1 MGLTGGNN
9 IAVIGAGGWG
19 TAVALVLA
27 KKGHNVS
34 LWARKS
40 EFCEQLRRTR
50 ENTSYLPGV
59 LLPANIKI
67 SDSLQET
74 VTGKCLVVNATPVKA
89 VRETVMAY
97 NQYLHPDSIIVSL
110 SKGFEGRSFQRCS
123 EVIAEVTGC
132 KERVVVLSGPNH
144 AEEVARDIP
153 TASVATGNTLD
164 AAELVQEIFITP
176 KFRVY
181 TNPDIVGVEV
191 AGALKNII
199 ALAAG
204 VCDGLGY
211 GDNTKA
217 ALMTRGIAEITRLG
231 IALGA
236 QTMTFAG
243 LAGIGDLIAT
253 CTSKHS
259 RNWRTGYALGKGES
273 IEEILER
280 TGMVVE
286 GIATTET
293 ASALAD
299 MHNVSMPITC
309 ALRDVL
315 FAGKSPHL
323 AVSELML
330 RGKTNEIEELRLER
344 Q

>member
-1 MGLTGGNN
+1 MDKKKVS
-9 IAVIGAGGWG
+9 VIGAGGWG

-27 KKGHNVS
+27 KKGHDVTI
-34 LWARKS
+34 WARR
-40 EFCEQLRRTR
+40 EEVTAHLLRTR

-59 LLPANIKI
+59 LLPANIQI
-67 SDSLQET
+67 TNSLQEAVANRDVI
-74 VTGKCLVVNATPVKA
+74 VTATPTKA
-89 VRETVMAY
+89 VRETVEAFKG
-97 NQYLHPDSIIVSL
+97 YLNSNTLLVSL
-110 SKGFEGRSFQRCS
+110 SKGFERESFLRCS
-123 EVIAEVTGC
+123 EVIASVTGN
-132 KERVVVLSGPNH
+132 KDNVVVISGPNH

-153 TASVATGNTLD
+153 TATVAAGFCLD
-164 AAELVQEIFITP
+164 AAEHVQEIFITP

-181 TNPDIVGVEV
+181 TNPDLVGVEV

-204 VCDGLGY
+204 ICDGLGY

-231 IALGA
+231 IKMGA
-236 QTMTFAG
+236 QPLTFAG

-259 RNWRTGYALGKGES
+259 RNWRTGHALGKGEKLQD
-273 IEEILER
+273 ILNR

-286 GIATTET
+286 GVATTET
-293 ASALAD
+293 AANLAAKY
-299 MHNVSMPITC
+299 NVSMPITQ
-309 ALRDVL
+309 ALWEVI
-315 FAGKSPHL
+315 FADKAPHL
-323 AVSELML
+323 AVTDLML
-330 RGKTNEIEELRLER
+330 RGKANEAEELISVE